1 VNGTPSYRKVRL
13 GNPGAKVHRDS
24 GGRIFMR
31 SPDALAGYPA
41 RLTERLVKWAAE
53 CPDRTFVAKRD
64 GSGQWR
70 RVSYAQA
77 LAAARRIGQALLDRG
92 LSPER
97 PLVILSENDLEHAM
111 LALAALHVGI
121 PYAPVSPA
129 YSLISQDHERLRFI
143 VGLLMPG
150 LVFVSH
156 GQKYEKAIRAA
167 VPSDAEL
174 VVAEAAPTDRP
185 STSFRDFAA
194 TPATRQVDA
203 AHAAVGPDTIA
214 KFLFTSGSTQQ
225 PKAVINTHRMLCS
238 NQQMLVQCMPFM
250 AEEPPVLRPDAT
262 QASQAEIVLDPG
274 VRAFFA
280 CLIEELGTQSTGS
293 ASRVTRAL
301 LLGDPPSIDI
311 GEVTDK
317 GSINQRAVLKAR
329 SALVEELYSAAYP
342 DRVMLVRA
350 ADAR

>member
-1 VNGTPSYRKVRL
+1 M
-13 GNPGAKVHRDS
+13 
-24 GGRIFMR
+24 F
-31 SPDALAGYPA
+31 
-41 RLTERLVKWAAE
+41 
-53 CPDRTFVAKRD
+53 
-64 GSGQWR
+64 
-70 RVSYAQA
+70 
-77 LAAARRIGQALLDRG
+77 
-92 LSPER
+92 
-97 PLVILSENDLEHAM
+97 
-111 LALAALHVGI
+111 ALAALHVGI

-129 YSLISQDHERLRFI
+129 YSLISQDQERLRFI
-143 VGLLMPG
+143 VRLLTPG
-150 LVFVSH
+150 LVFASH
-156 GQKYEKAIRAA
+156 GQRYEKAIRAA
-167 VPSDAEL
+167 IPAGAEL
-174 VVAEAAPTDRP
+174 VVTEAPPAGRACTRVEEL
-185 STSFRDFAA
+185 AA
-194 TPATRQVDA
+194 ALATGRVDA
-203 AHAAVGPDTIA
+203 AHAAVGPGTIA